1 MCARALG
8 SVSLRMSGA
17 DPKSVRGQMRH
28 SRIST
33 PMHAQIVSVAKR
45 NTKGNAKKCVGLAIA
60 READVK
66 FVN

>member
-1 MCARALG
+1 
-8 SVSLRMSGA
+8 MSGA